1 MTLLILIIFLEQ
13 FLSILLIFSWI
24 AIDIR
29 ESEREKNAHAQT
41 GQDKGIR
48 FYGRYDN
55 VILTEKE
62 MEILKSD
69 FPADYQSMIEHLSE
83 YMASYGK
90 TYKNHL
96 ATMELWKKAD
106 MKKEQKTGKGY
117 SYNGS
122 FKEGD
127 SL

>member
-1 MTLLILIIFLEQ
+1 MDICPPEYRDK
-13 FLSILLIFSWI
+13 SIENR
-24 AIDIR
+24 DYIR
-29 ESEREKNAHAQT
+29 ESEREKDAHPPVKEENGAH
-41 GQDKGIR
+41 
-48 FYGRYDN
+48 FYGRYNN
-55 VILTEKE
+55 VILTDKE
-62 MEILKSD
+62 LQMLKGD

-106 MKKEQKTGKGY
+106 MKKEQKPGNGY

>member
-1 MTLLILIIFLEQ
+1 
-13 FLSILLIFSWI
+13 
-24 AIDIR
+24 
-29 ESEREKNAHAQT
+29 
-41 GQDKGIR
+41 
-48 FYGRYDN
+48 
-55 VILTEKE
+55 
-62 MEILKSD
+62 
-69 FPADYQSMIEHLSE
+69 MIEHLSE

-106 MKKEQKTGKGY
+106 MKKEQKTGNGY